1 MDNITKIETENTG
14 GGSMVDIIT
23 LWNGKVIV
31 ISEDYVA
38 AYQSKEAFY
47 ESSNLDNTAGFIGG
61 TSY

>member
-31 ISEDYVA
+31 ISEDYA
-38 AYQSKEAFY
+38 AVYQSKEAFY

-61 TSY
+61 ASY

>member
-14 GGSMVDIIT
+14 GGCMVDILT

-31 ISEDYVA
+31 ISEDYVGI
-38 AYQSKEAFY
+38 YQSKEAFY
-47 ESSNLDNTAGFIGG
+47 ESSNLDNSTGFVGG

>member
-14 GGSMVDIIT
+14 GGCMVDILT

-61 TSY
+61 ASY